1 MGQAITESACRQW
14 GARRFRKLLRVK
26 GLGGRGKVRTGGSES
41 ATQGNRQKRV
51 CRGRDSMG
59 RKEDEA
65 AIQGI
70 SGKRVCRGW
79 NSMGMRENEAATQ
92 GNRQKK
98 VCRGWDESFFIKM
111 EQISR

>member
-1 MGQAITESACRQW
+1 MESACRQW
-14 GARRFRKLLRVK
+14 GARRFRKSLRDK
-26 GLGGRGKVRTGGSES
+26 GLGARGKVRTGGSES

-51 CRGRDSMG
+51 CRGRDSIV
-59 RKEDEA
+59 RRSSAA

-79 NSMGMRENEAATQ
+79 NSIVRRGNEAGTQ

-111 EQISR
+111 KQISR